1 MAFYEIVNFWGLYL
15 CTISGCGQVLSPISD
30 LVPGW
35 QHLAATYQAAPEGEG
50 QIVIHRNAVAVG
62 RGMFPG
68 GQVRIIYQINP
79 FRWVASLLGGG
90 DEFALRS
97 EALGPDDI
105 ETSYTCGVLFNVSQP
120 HEILSGKRKRK
131 LKNIT
136 IKIDPL
142 QVKAIKKLSTM
153 KSIPYQSL
161 IRSWLAEG
169 IKSEMD
175 SVLK

>member
-1 MAFYEIVNFWGLYL
+1 MSKQNAKSKNWIRYYEESNILDEITDETV
-15 CTISGCGQVLSPISD
+15 D
-30 LVPGW
+30 LI
-35 QHLAATYQAAPEGEG
+35 L
-50 QIVIHRNAVAVG
+50 
-62 RGMFPG
+62 
-68 GQVRIIYQINP
+68 
-79 FRWVASLLGGG
+79 
-90 DEFALRS
+90 DEQLR
-97 EALGPDDI
+97 D
-105 ETSYTCGVLFNVSQP
+105 
-120 HEILSGKRKRK
+120 EILSGKRKRK